1 MLDNFII
8 QPIIVGPIIMRG
20 IMVHVE
26 HISLISLIIIT
37 NLMTI
42 FHFFI
47 V

>member
-8 QPIIVGPIIMRG
+8 QAIIVGPIIMHG
-20 IMVHVE
+20 IMVHVKS
-26 HISLISLIIIT
+26 ISLISLIIIT

-42 FHFFI
+42 CNFFI